1 VEGQPQYGAAT
12 TSNWLTVTR
21 VFAIAGAVA
30 GKTYTFTGSI
40 LSNWGNNCLGGSYP
54 IALQIATSPDNTTY
68 TQSGWYAT
76 RSTIT
81 TPPGVTGTATVVA
94 PATQPCDPNGTP
106 VFSEPTTATSS
117 VTATGSTIYIRFT
130 YYVQSR
136 TCGTYKVGT
145 PPTLCSG
152 TTVTA
157 SDDIGISDPT
167 FSSCV

>member
-40 LSNWGNNCLGGSYP
+40 LSNWGN
-54 IALQIATSPDNTTY
+54 